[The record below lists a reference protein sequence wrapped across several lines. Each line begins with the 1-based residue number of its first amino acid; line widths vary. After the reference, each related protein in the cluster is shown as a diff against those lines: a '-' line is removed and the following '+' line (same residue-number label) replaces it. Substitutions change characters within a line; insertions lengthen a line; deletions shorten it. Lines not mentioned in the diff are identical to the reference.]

1 MSGDADAL
9 QSLPGITTQ
18 LLDWSRLTLSLF
30 DPARGLFEDL
40 GDFDFV
46 LDCGKASSEPR
57 QKIAQC
63 LEKAFIERLAVL
75 VEQPVLS
82 QALHTIPLL
91 ELGGAFVPAGQGDD
105 ASVGPPEEKRT
116 ALSGFGPDPRSIGL
130 ERAIARR
137 RIQ

>member
-9 QSLPGITTQ
+9 QSLPGVATQ
-18 LLDWSRLTLSLF
+18 LLDWSRLTLSLL
-30 DPARGLFEDL
+30 DAPRGLFEDL

-46 LDCGKASSEPR
+46 LDCGEAPPEPR

-63 LEKAFIERLAVL
+63 LEKALIEWLAVL

-91 ELGGAFVPAGQGDD
+91 ELGGAFVPAG
-105 ASVGPPEEKRT
+105 
-116 ALSGFGPDPRSIGL
+116 
-130 ERAIARR
+130 
-137 RIQ
+137 